1 MLETT
6 TMKEAIENFVNMFFK
21 QIFTPRNTA
30 KPIENTSVIISSDSE
45 LDDREYYLMFDYTSE

>member
-1 MLETT
+1 
-6 TMKEAIENFVNMFFK
+6 MKEAIENFVNMFFK
-21 QIFTPRNTA
+21 QIFIPRNTA